1 MGRAEGAVASGQAL
15 LDAALVASLAAV
27 AAGGV
32 GAVVA
37 RKAVHMIA
45 WLVVMALGVASVL
58 ALMGY
63 GYIAVFHVVVYIGTS
78 VTLLAVVVM
87 LVGCSVEPRTWR
99 PGRLLLAFMAA
110 AALEAPLLFYALENP
125 VPSTRLGTGVGLEEA
140 ARQLLDCWL
149 CTVLMVITVATVLI
163 EALAIARGG
172 AGPAGE

>member
-1 MGRAEGAVASGQAL
+1 LSAEQAL
-15 LDAALVASLAAV
+15 LDAALAASLAAV

-45 WLVVMALGVASVL
+45 WLVVMSLGVASVL

-78 VTLLAVVVM
+78 VTLLAVVIM
-87 LVGCSVEPRTWR
+87 LLGCSIEPRAWR

-110 AALEAPLLFYALENP
+110 AALEAPLLFYALQNP
-125 VPSTRLGTGVGLEEA
+125 VPGTRLGTGVSLGEA
-140 ARQLLDCWL
+140 ARQLLNCWL

-172 AGPAGE
+172 GGPAGE